1 MCKMSKLQIMNNEND
16 ITLMQKNIKEY
27 TDSMI
32 ELIKYTEVLKCRVNS
47 IESDMKNIKQ
57 DENYNEC
64 IPGNMWVGRNG
75 K

>member
-47 IESDMKNIKQ
+47 IESDMKNIKVHAT
-57 DENYNEC
+57 EN
-64 IPGNMWVGRNG
+64 IKSGRKAESCG
-75 K
+75 

>member
-1 MCKMSKLQIMNNEND
+1 
-16 ITLMQKNIKEY
+16 
-27 TDSMI
+27 MI